1 MRFAKSARAVATLG
15 VVAALFVSDGLR
27 AEDMHDGLRL
37 TPLRQQAYA
46 DLPGKEGL
54 MLLVEY
60 APGRVDELHRHDA
73 HVFVYVLE
81 GSIEMQVAGGK
92 RVTLKP
98 GETFYEG
105 PQDVHVVGRNA
116 SKTKPAKF
124 LAIFLKNQ
132 NTPPVLPVTKN

>member
-1 MRFAKSARAVATLG
+1 MRLVKTARLAVAAAAVTLFATNG
-15 VVAALFVSDGLR
+15 ALAD
-27 AEDMHDGLRL
+27 DMHDGLKL

-60 APGRVDELHRHDA
+60 APGHVDEPHRHDA

-81 GSIEMQVAGGK
+81 GTIEMQVAGGK
-92 RVTLKP
+92 LVTLNP
-98 GETFYEG
+98 GDTFYEG
-105 PQDVHVVGRNA
+105 PQDTHPVGRNA

-124 LAIFLKNQ
+124 LAILVKNQ
-132 NTPPVLPVTKN
+132 NAAPVLPIK